1 MWNLSEQIPH
11 ITGRIY
17 LGYGVYELVRA
28 ETTYTQG
35 YLLPIKAFCSLVFFY
50 QIFLFLTFFPIKNF
64 LFYYSYIT
72 LLLKKYENCS
82 YGSTYV
88 LWNS

>member
-35 YLLPIKAFCSLVFFY
+35 YLLPIKAFCSLVFF
-50 QIFLFLTFFPIKNF
+50 TK
-64 LFYYSYIT
+64 YSF
-72 LLLKKYENCS
+72 S
-82 YGSTYV
+82 
-88 LWNS
+88 

>member
-1 MWNLSEQIPH
+1 MKQSNLLFYIRYFLITLSFVWMWNLSEQIPH

-35 YLLPIKAFCSLVFFY
+35 YLLPIKAFCSLVFF
-50 QIFLFLTFFPIKNF
+50 TK
-64 LFYYSYIT
+64 YSF
-72 LLLKKYENCS
+72 S
-82 YGSTYV
+82 
-88 LWNS
+88 